1 MSSNIRIDITHQELT
16 RSIGISITIPF
27 DDYARQL
34 FPNEHLREVVNEA
47 MARVLDEAHNRR

>member
-27 DDYARQL
+27 DYARQL
-34 FPNEHLREVVNEA
+34 FRTSTC
-47 MARVLDEAHNRR
+47 ARS